1 MTNLAHRRK
10 FSAPIIA
17 FPIVM
22 AFASAGAFATGLD
35 SAESQ
40 GLAFSRRLGNWNG
53 GGMTATG
60 GLIDVLKRRA
70 GDMARGFIDAARQP
84 DATESERAFGEAA
97 RSILRDAEARA
108 RLLPRREF
116 EQRVK
121 GFKEWHR
128 RHEAAMRR
136 ELAKLSRCRLPG
148 NDKGALLE
156 ARRRAVAE
164 LDRREAEFH
173 RWVDGYALAAWIR
186 ATEDLLTLDR
196 PSAFICSQHSPSRH

>member
-1 MTNLAHRRK
+1 
-10 FSAPIIA
+10 
-17 FPIVM
+17 
-22 AFASAGAFATGLD
+22 
-35 SAESQ
+35 
-40 GLAFSRRLGNWNG
+40 
-53 GGMTATG
+53 MTATG

-136 ELAKLSRCRLPG
+136 ELAKLSRCRFPG
-148 NDKGALLE
+148 DDKGALLE
-156 ARRRAVAE
+156 ARRRAAAE